1 MIATASRGIW
11 RAALAGA
18 LAFAAYAQNDDA
30 LTDLDRRVLQQLT
43 GARRTP
49 RAVFHF
55 RPGAFADAA
64 LDADVKANVAA
75 FEQLERTLAMRYRG
89 VVHVFLYA
97 DGDEMKRQ
105 TQAGGGTVAFSTGT
119 VSVHQPHDFRG

>member
-1 MIATASRGIW
+1 MLATASRGIW

-18 LAFAAYAQNDDA
+18 LAFAAHAQESNDSA

-43 GARRTP
+43 AVRSTP
-49 RAVFHF
+49 RAVFHC

-75 FEQLERTLAMRYRG
+75 LEGLERTLAMRYRG

-97 DGDEMKRQ
+97 DADEMK
-105 TQAGGGTVAFSTGT
+105 
-119 VSVHQPHDFRG
+119 

>member
-1 MIATASRGIW
+1 MLATASRGIW

-18 LAFAAYAQNDDA
+18 LAFAAHAQDDGA

-43 GARRTP
+43 AVRSTP
-49 RAVFHF
+49 RAVFHY

-75 FEQLERTLAMRYRG
+75 LEGLERTLAMRYRG

-97 DGDEMKRQ
+97 DGDEMKRL
-105 TQAGGGTVAFSTGT
+105 TGAGDATAAFSTGT
-119 VSVHQPHDFRG
+119 VSVHQP